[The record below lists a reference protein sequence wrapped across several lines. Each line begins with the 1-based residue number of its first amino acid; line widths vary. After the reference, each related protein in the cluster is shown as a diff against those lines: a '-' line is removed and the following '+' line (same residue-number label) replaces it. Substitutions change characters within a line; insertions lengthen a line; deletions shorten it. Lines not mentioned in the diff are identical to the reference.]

1 MTDDPPLLDVENL
14 EVSFHT
20 DEGTVRAVDGVSFTI
35 EEGEAFG
42 LVGESGA
49 GKSVAARSI
58 LRLIQSPPGEIEA
71 GSVRFRGEDTL
82 QMGSEELRQLRGGSV
97 GMIFQN
103 ADTALNPSHTIGR
116 QIAETVTIHQ
126 NVDSDAAW
134 SRAVEMLEAV
144 GIPDPADRAEEYPH
158 QFSGGMQQRAVIAI
172 ALANNPALIIADEP
186 TTALDVTIEASI
198 LDLLSELQDE
208 FDMSMLFISHDLNVV
223 SEVCDSI
230 GVMYAGKI
238 VERGSIQRVYRD
250 PRHPYTHGLLNSI
263 LSAHETVEQ
272 LTPIVGRMPS
282 GTNRPQGCRF
292 HPRCPAAMEE
302 CKKTAPPLCPQ
313 DDRDVA
319 CHLYPRPPE
328 EPGSAAAVD
337 DRETLEA
344 LYHE

>member
-1 MTDDPPLLDVENL
+1 MTPSLLDVENL
-14 EVSFHT
+14 KVSFHT
-20 DEGTVRAVDGVSFTI
+20 DEGTVRAVDGISFTI

-71 GSVRFRGEDTL
+71 GSIRFRGEDVL
-82 QMGSEELRQLRGGSV
+82 QMDAKELRQLRGGDV
-97 GMIFQN
+97 AMIFQN
-103 ADTALNPSHTIGR
+103 ADTALNPSHTVGR

-126 NVDSDAAW
+126 NVDDDAAW
-134 SRAVEMLEAV
+134 TRAVEMLEAV
-144 GIPDPADRAEEYPH
+144 GIPDPAERAEEYPH

-186 TTALDVTIEASI
+186 TTALDVTIEATI

-208 FDMSMLFISHDLNVV
+208 FDMSMLFISHDLNVI

-238 VERGSIQRVYRD
+238 VERGSIQRVYHN

-263 LSAHETVEQ
+263 LSAHETVGQ
-272 LTPIVGRMPS
+272 LKPIVGRMPT
-282 GTNRPQGCRF
+282 GTSRPSGCRF
-292 HPRCPAAMEE
+292 HPRCLAAMTE
-302 CKKTAPPLCPQ
+302 CTETTPALHAQ
-313 DDRDVA
+313 DERDVA
-319 CHLYPRPPE
+319 CHLYPHPPQ
-328 EPGSAAAVD
+328 EPGSAADVD
-337 DRETLEA
+337 DQETLEA